1 MRSNYLNKN
10 KQAQLGKKTMA
21 DYLIR
26 ASVDKQ
32 MDVRLK
38 EHEQNVWKEVMAYAA
53 AVDATLLLTLH
64 KVEKMGARKLRRI
77 YEDLIRT
84 RVAYRLF
91 YRDGMQYEE
100 RITGENAE
108 DEAIVKE
115 LMDIGVDIKAWEAE
129 DIVIDEKS
137 GEVKFYKPG
146 ELKNA

>member
-1 MRSNYLNKN
+1 MIANYQE
-10 KQAQLGKKTMA
+10 KQKKARLGKKSMA

-64 KVEKMGARKLRRI
+64 KAEKMGKKKLRHI
-77 YEDLIRT
+77 YEELIRT

-100 RITGENAE
+100 RITGKNAE

-115 LMDIGVDIKAWEAE
+115 LLAIGVDIKAWEAE
-129 DIVIDEKS
+129 DIVIDDET
-137 GEVKFYKPG
+137 GEVQFIKR
-146 ELKNA
+146 EDVQ